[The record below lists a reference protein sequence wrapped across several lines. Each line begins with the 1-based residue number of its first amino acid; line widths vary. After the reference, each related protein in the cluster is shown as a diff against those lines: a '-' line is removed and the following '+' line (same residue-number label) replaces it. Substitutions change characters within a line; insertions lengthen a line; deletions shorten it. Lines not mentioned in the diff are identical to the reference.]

1 MEHPEQKKM
10 GLRKLVPIRFK
21 YCCHRYFLIRLLQVF
36 MIFMHVV
43 LMDLFLFEKHINVVF
58 IFPIVATIVLAY
70 FQFNHT
76 AT

>member
-10 GLRKLVPIRFK
+10 GLRKLVPIRSK
-21 YCCHRYFLIRLLQVF
+21 YCCHRFSLIRLLQVS
-36 MIFMHVV
+36 MIFMRVV

-58 IFPIVATIVLAY
+58 IFLLVVTIVLAY